1 MSASASELTVDSLRA
16 ILVEVAGQDESFD
29 ADTDIA
35 TMTFDEL
42 GYDSL
47 ALMEL
52 SATIE
57 QRFGITIDEE
67 ELSSLSTPEALVLF
81 VNGML
86 AEVS

>member
-1 MSASASELTVDSLRA
+1 MSASSSELTIDSLRA

-29 ADTDIA
+29 ATTDIA
-35 TMTFDEL
+35 AMTFDEL

-57 QRFGITIDEE
+57 KRFGVAIDEE
-67 ELSSLSTPEALVLF
+67 ELTNLSTPEALVLF

-86 AEVS
+86 AEAS

>member
-1 MSASASELTVDSLRA
+1 MSQLTIESLRT
-16 ILVEVAGQDESFD
+16 ILVEVAGQDDSFD

-35 TMTFDEL
+35 TLTFDEL

-52 SATIE
+52 ASTVE
-57 QRFGITIDEE
+57 KRFGVEIDEE
-67 ELSSLSTPEALVLF
+67 ELAKLATPGDLVLF